1 MIEEAR
7 STELALAVAVA
18 RRHFLGDE
26 SKVDISRSLGIS
38 RFKVARLLSLA
49 RSSGLVQIEIRDPP
63 PSPGSLT
70 EQLRQRYRLGECHV
84 VPSIGEQHVIPAIGE
99 VAAAVLERI
108 VTDDD
113 TLGLP
118 WSRAVHHA
126 VRGLNR
132 LPRVP
137 VVQLTGSLIIPGQ
150 STAFDLVRD
159 AAAITG
165 GAGYGFHAP
174 LIMPT
179 VDGADAVRRQED
191 VRRAMDAVESVTIA
205 LCSIGSWSPGASTI
219 YDRLPDAA
227 RESVRE
233 AGAVAEVMGI
243 LIAENGQPV
252 AVDLARRLVTIGFE
266 QLRAIPTVIAMSHG
280 TQRATATRAVLH
292 SGVVDILL
300 VDDELAWALLGIDS
314 ENVT

>member
-1 MIEEAR
+1 MIEEAGD
-7 STELALAVAVA
+7 TELELALAVA
-18 RRHFLGDE
+18 RRSLLGDE
-26 SKVDISRSLGIS
+26 SKVDIARSLGIS

-49 RSSGLVQIEIRDPP
+49 KSSGLVHIEIREPS
-63 PSPGSLT
+63 PSPGSLA

-84 VPSIGEQHVIPAIGE
+84 VPSVGEQHLIAVIGE
-99 VAAAVLERI
+99 VAAAALERI
-108 VTDDD
+108 VTEDD

-126 VRGLNR
+126 VRGLQH

-150 STAFDLVRD
+150 STAFDLVRNV
-159 AAAITG
+159 AAITDG
-165 GAGYGFHAP
+165 VGYAFQAP

-179 VDGADAVRRQED
+179 ADGADAVRRHED
-191 VRRAMDAVESVTIA
+191 VRRAMDAIESVTIA

-219 YDRLPDAA
+219 YDQIPDPD

-243 LIAENGQPV
+243 LFAEDGGPV
-252 AVDLARRLVTIGFE
+252 SADLGRRLVTIGFE

-280 TQRATATRAVLH
+280 IQRAAATRAVLR
-292 SGVVDILL
+292 SGMVDVLL
-300 VDDELAWALLGIDS
+300 VDDELAVALLAAAPD
-314 ENVT
+314 